1 MSALSIASIDGRIQ
15 SPMIVTRFAPSPTG
29 SLHIGGLRSALY
41 PYALAKKNDG
51 KFILRIEDTDQKRE
65 VPGAT
70 QGIQDLLKSFGIA
83 WDEFYI
89 QSERVA
95 TGIYKEAAEKLIA
108 DGHAFYCQCSGKNA
122 KKEGYSKVLKD
133 PCRDSGFTEGA
144 VKLMVP
150 QDQQVSFSDYVHGG
164 KEIVWNTNDI
174 ADAVLLKSDGFPT
187 YHLAV
192 VVDDHAMEVTHV
204 LRGHDWLPST
214 PIHLLVYQYLGYDV
228 PAIGHLTDILDPDG
242 GKLSKRKGS
251 TSCEGLLQEGYL
263 PEALVNFVIL
273 LGWAPKDNRE
283 LFTLEEF
290 VDAFDPKGFQT
301 SNPVF
306 NREKLDWFNG
316 QYVRKLSVEDI
327 AGRISTLFEDKYPR
341 EMIEKTVPL
350 IHDRIVKLTDYPQL
364 AGFFFDAPTV
374 DNALLGE
381 RAKEHLTEAI
391 DVISTLHEWSKEAL
405 DSALIARVKEKEFK
419 TGEFF
424 MDIRVAIT
432 GMKFTPPINDSMLIL
447 GKEESIRRLTHAI
460 T

>member
-15 SPMIVTRFAPSPTG
+15 SLMIVTRFAPSPTG

-41 PYALAKKNDG
+41 PYALAKKNNG

-70 QGIQDLLKSFGIA
+70 QGIQDLLHGFGMN

-89 QSERVA
+89 QSERVSS
-95 TGIYKEAAEKLIA
+95 GIYQKAAEKLVA
-108 DGHAFYCQCSGKNA
+108 EGHAFYCQCTGKNA

-133 PCRDSGFTEGA
+133 TCRDLGLTTGA
-144 VKLMVP
+144 VKLRVP
-150 QDQQVSFSDYVHGG
+150 AGETVSFADFVHG
-164 KEIVWNTNDI
+164 ERTITWNTDDV

-192 VVDDHAMEVTHV
+192 VVDDHDMGVTHV

-214 PIHLLVYQYLGYDV
+214 PIHLLVYQYLGYEV
-228 PAIGHLTDILDPDG
+228 PAIGHLTDILDPEG

-251 TSCEGLLQEGYL
+251 TSCEGLLKEGYL
-263 PEALVNFVIL
+263 PQALVNFVVL

-290 VDAFDPKGFQT
+290 VEAFDPKGFQT

-316 QYVRKLSVEDI
+316 QYVRKLSIDDVSKRVYE
-327 AGRISTLFEDKYPR
+327 LFDGAYSL

-350 IHDRIVKLTDYPQL
+350 IHDRIVKLTDYAQL
-364 AGFFFDAPTV
+364 ASFFYEAPTV
-374 DNALLGE
+374 DISLLGE
-381 RAKEHLTEAI
+381 RAKEHLSEAI
-391 DVISTLHEWSKEAL
+391 DVISSLNEWSKEAL
-405 DSALIARVKEKEFK
+405 DSALITRVKEKEFK

-424 MDIRVAIT
+424 MDIRIAIT

-447 GKEESIRRLTHAI
+447 GKEESIRRLSHAI
-460 T
+460 N